1 MIKSIEDCFDEQSL
15 LYIQLTLSTHAGT
28 GREFHQNPSKLT
40 HFCRKST
47 DSHSYARSM
56 AQKSAERPTALPK
69 T

>member
-47 DSHSYARSM
+47 DSHSM